1 MDKSLALTGT
11 AVGLVSL
18 QGYTPDIFAGPAMG
32 YLLDN
37 SQGEQGHQHV
47 FGCWPFFFYRC
58 CRFLVFFCFT
68 EQEGITELQLIDT
81 FKTKLNS
88 NPKT

>member
-18 QGYTPDIFAGPAMG
+18 TGYTPDIFAGPAMG

-37 SQGEQGHQHV
+37 SPVSRGMAHENAQRH
-47 FGCWPFFFYRC
+47 
-58 CRFLVFFCFT
+58 
-68 EQEGITELQLIDT
+68 
-81 FKTKLNS
+81 
-88 NPKT
+88 